1 MSLLLREARWRSHA
15 VTAAGRQK
23 SPSVR
28 SSPLSRRTLQ
38 TIHRRV
44 DSLNPRWPAGF
55 NNQSTRGM
63 RVLSSDNN
71 ASDTLR
77 AESAELLLL
86 NASIQP
92 DHSDKQ
98 YNTTST
104 PKPTRSSAS
113 HPSDFFGK
121 RKNAVRLQHV
131 VTRDGHSP
139 MALHQI

>member
-1 MSLLLREARWRSHA
+1 
-15 VTAAGRQK
+15 
-23 SPSVR
+23 
-28 SSPLSRRTLQ
+28 
-38 TIHRRV
+38 
-44 DSLNPRWPAGF
+44 
-55 NNQSTRGM
+55 M

-104 PKPTRSSAS
+104 PKPTRSNATHS
-113 HPSDFFGK
+113 SDRFGK
-121 RKNAVRLQHV
+121 RKNAARLQHV
-131 VTRDGHSP
+131 VTRDGHSRI
-139 MALHQI
+139 ALYQT